1 MTNYLLKFD
10 MDSRICDIVLHL
22 LLLFLRSL
30 CKVIVWGL
38 HAGNFGIVVVTV
50 LVLHYTNGGK
60 ISNIRCTSVSHPHTF
75 QPVIHS
81 SFSICENL
89 FHTFIFHCQINK
101 NRYLSYLVAF
111 YLVYNNLVAY
121 FLLIA

>member
-30 CKVIVWGL
+30 KVIVWGL

-75 QPVIHS
+75 QPGDPFVRT
-81 SFSICENL
+81 F

-111 YLVYNNLVAY
+111 YLVYNNLVVY